1 MLALYCNLCSPEG
14 AFSKGSVGNKSSII
28 RDRKSEREEVVSE
41 RTIMTCGLIKTES
54 RMSSSKETIEI
65 RLCDWTKKKREV
77 EELIEWLEGH
87 VGGEDWSNLRIVIGQ
102 KSERVENC

>member
-1 MLALYCNLCSPEG
+1 MGS
-14 AFSKGSVGNKSSII
+14 SKQK
-28 RDRKSEREEVVSE
+28 
-41 RTIMTCGLIKTES
+41 S

-77 EELIEWLEGH
+77 EESIEWLEGH

-102 KSERVENC
+102 KSERVECC

>member
-1 MLALYCNLCSPEG
+1 
-14 AFSKGSVGNKSSII
+14 
-28 RDRKSEREEVVSE
+28 
-41 RTIMTCGLIKTES
+41 
-54 RMSSSKETIEI
+54 MSSSKETIEI

-77 EELIEWLEGH
+77 EEWKEWLEGH